1 MRQVISTVNAPK
13 AVGPYSQ
20 AVAVGDVL
28 YCSGQIPLDPV
39 TGEMVVGGVRDQ
51 TERVLANLRAVLE
64 ASSMRVS
71 DVVKATV
78 FMTDLGCFSEMN
90 EVYAAFFSEPFPAR
104 STVQV
109 AALSRGAQVEIEIV
123 AVGGR
128 GI

>member
-39 TGEMVVGGVRDQ
+39 TGEMVVGGVREQ

-71 DVVKATV
+71 DVVKVTV
-78 FMTDLGCFSEMN
+78 FMTDLGRFSEMN
-90 EVYAAFFSEPFPAR
+90 EVYSAFFSEPFPAR

-109 AALSRGAQVEIEIV
+109 AALPRGAQVEIEIV
-123 AVGGR
+123 AVRDR
-128 GI
+128 GV

>member
-39 TGEMVVGGVRDQ
+39 TGEMVVGGVREQ

-78 FMTDLGCFSEMN
+78 FMTDLGRFSEMN
-90 EVYAAFFSEPFPAR
+90 EVYAAFFLEPFPAR

-109 AALSRGAQVEIEIV
+109 AALPRGAQVEIEIV
-123 AVGGR
+123 AVRGR
-128 GI
+128 GV

>member
-39 TGEMVVGGVRDQ
+39 TGEMVVGGVREQ

-78 FMTDLGCFSEMN
+78 FMTDLGRFSEMN

-109 AALSRGAQVEIEIV
+109 AALPRGAQVEIEIV
-123 AVGGR
+123 AVRDR
-128 GI
+128 GV